1 MKTKIL
7 VQKDTCSSM
16 FIAALI
22 TMAEIGEQPKCPSTG
37 EWIKKIWCIY
47 YSAIKKEWNSVICN
61 NMDEPREYYA

>member
-47 YSAIKKEWNSVICN
+47 YSAIKKE
-61 NMDEPREYYA
+61 